1 MRIGWVRREEDN
13 LFARMASMVLK
24 DNGLSEIFKKTFKKF
39 CRGEKGTYLC
49 TRKNGEVTLRIL
61 REQGRVGRSVIGK
74 RSLKRLTEK
83 HVQQAKG
90 ADAVPRGTEGSAVNS
105 PLA

>member
-1 MRIGWVRREEDN
+1 M
-13 LFARMASMVLK
+13 LFFQTVLYQSL
-24 DNGLSEIFKKTFKKF
+24 GLFRDMHPQSFFKKTFKKF
-39 CRGEKGTYLC
+39 CQGEKGAYLC

-83 HVQQAKG
+83 QVQQAKG
-90 ADAVPRGTEGSAVNS
+90 ADAVPRGAEGSAVNS